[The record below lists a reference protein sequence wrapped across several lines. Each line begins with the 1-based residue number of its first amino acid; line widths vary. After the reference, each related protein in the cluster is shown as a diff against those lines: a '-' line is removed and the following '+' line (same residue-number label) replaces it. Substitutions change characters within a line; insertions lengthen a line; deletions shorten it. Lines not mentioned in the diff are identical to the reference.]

1 VEQSA
6 LKRNIG
12 LLGAIALITGTVV
25 GSSIF
30 ILLPSLAGLTGPSV
44 WIAYALGVIP
54 AIFTILYQ
62 MQLTGTLPVT
72 GANYVS
78 VTRMLSPF
86 WGGICSIAGAVAIIT
101 ANVFVAVGFAK
112 IICASVPGIP
122 ELVWSIGL
130 VAIFAVINYFG
141 ISLSTKIQALMFVL
155 FILGILVFGVGGLMN
170 SDPANLTPLF
180 PNGVLPFIL
189 VIVVASVGWIGFI
202 ALAEIGGEIKE
213 PRRTIPRAL
222 IISLVIILFL
232 YLLQSFA
239 LVATMPWDQAG
250 KAGSD
255 AIWIDAATF
264 LSPPLVILL
273 YVAFACAV
281 LTTINGLTMSGA
293 RTFVAWARDGLIPQA
308 VAKIDKR
315 FATPGIAILLVFILE
330 LIGILVAAGIEQYAL
345 AQVLAIMV
353 VQILGATAVLMMP
366 KKIPELYSK
375 GIFQFNKFWRWFIWI
390 GCIVIFS
397 LMFLFGIVLDMLDDK
412 GDINKTPYT
421 IIVLVGI
428 LMLGT
433 VWWFIRKAYLRK
445 KGIDLSERMRN
456 TSGASVQEAQD

>member
-1 VEQSA
+1 MEQIA

-12 LLGAIALITGTVV
+12 LLGSIALITGTVV

-44 WIAYALGVIP
+44 WIAYALGVVP
-54 AIFTILYQ
+54 ALFTILYQ
-62 MQLTGTLPVT
+62 IQLTGTLPVT

-86 WGGICSIAGAVAIIT
+86 WGGICSIAGAIAIIT

-112 IICASVPGIP
+112 IICVSVPVIP
-122 ELVWSIGL
+122 ELAWSIGL
-130 VAIFAVINYFG
+130 IAIFAVINYFG
-141 ISLSTKIQALMFVL
+141 ISLSTRLQALMFAL
-155 FILGILVFGVGGLMN
+155 FILGILIFGIGGAIN
-170 SDPANLTPLF
+170 VNPANLIPLF

-202 ALAEIGGEIKE
+202 ALAEIGGEIKN

-222 IISLVIILFL
+222 IIALVVILIL
-232 YLLQSFA
+232 YVLQSFA

-255 AIWIDAATF
+255 AIWIAAATF

-273 YVAFACAV
+273 YVAFTCAV

-308 VAKIDKR
+308 VAKIDKKYT
-315 FATPGIAILLVFILE
+315 TPGIAILLVFVLE
-330 LIGILVAAGIEQYAL
+330 LIGILVAASIEQYAL
-345 AQVLAIMV
+345 VQVLAIMI
-353 VQILGATAVLMMP
+353 VQILGATAVLLMP
-366 KKIPELYSK
+366 KKIPALYNK
-375 GIFQFNKFWRWFIWI
+375 GVFQFNKFWRWFTWI
-390 GCIVIFS
+390 GCIVLFS
-397 LMFLFGIVLDMLDDK
+397 LIFLFGIVLDMLDDK
-412 GDINKTPYT
+412 GDITKTPYT

-428 LMLGT
+428 LLLGT
-433 VWWFIRKAYLRK
+433 VWWFIRKAYLKK
-445 KGIDLSERMRN
+445 KGIDLSEQMRSTTG
-456 TSGASVQEAQD
+456 TSVLEAQD